1 MIKLVMES
9 LLLISH
15 LAVILY
21 SKDFESEKKEQ
32 QKANQNHKK
41 QHKTKTKQRNMSPT
55 NSEY

>member
-1 MIKLVMES
+1 MES

>member
-1 MIKLVMES
+1 MES

-41 QHKTKTKQRNMSPT
+41 TTQNKNKNKQRNMLPT